1 MYTTSEYRKVAI
13 FVNLEKHPNTHREER
28 ESIER
33 VLEINKF
40 VQRIKLKISWER
52 QWVMK
57 RKADERQG
65 TAIEYKEGDLMYVDS
80 SNINSD

>member
-1 MYTTSEYRKVAI
+1 
-13 FVNLEKHPNTHREER
+13 
-28 ESIER
+28 
-33 VLEINKF
+33 
-40 VQRIKLKISWER
+40 
-52 QWVMK
+52 MK